1 MQFGNNGAPTPMG
14 RPAPMGGAPAPMGGA
29 PASMGGAPAPMG
41 AGAPT
46 PMSGI
51 PQPMG
56 VAPAAVPTMSAGVVS
71 LSKGQK
77 VSLAKVAPALKNIMV
92 GLGWDEQQFDNGYPF
107 DLDAA
112 AFLCGPNNM
121 SSPENFIFYN
131 NLVGAGGSVQHMGDN
146 LTGNGDGDDEQI
158 FVKLDQV
165 PANIEKIAFT
175 VTIHEADIRRQNFG
189 QISNA
194 FIRLVDNDTGSEV
207 IRYDLTEDFGTET
220 AIVVGELYRHNGEWK
235 FSAVGAG
242 FAGGL
247 LALCKHYGIEATM

>member
-1 MQFGNNGAPTPMG
+1 MQFGSNGAPTPMG

-29 PASMGGAPAPMG
+29 PAPMGGAPAPMG

-46 PMSGI
+46 PMSGT